1 MSPCA
6 IFKLKSYE
14 MDIQVEEL
22 KDKLDAKEE
31 FVLIDVREV
40 YERAEFNVGG
50 QHIPLGTLPSNME
63 DLEEYKDKEIV
74 LYCRSGNRSGQAKAF
89 MEQLGYKN
97 VRNLIGGMLE
107 WNRKGLS

>member
-1 MSPCA
+1 
-6 IFKLKSYE
+6 

-31 FVLIDVREV
+31 FVLIDVRED

-50 QHIPLGTLPSNME
+50 RHIALGTLPSNMD
-63 DLEEYKDKEIV
+63 DLAEYKDKEIV
-74 LYCRSGNRSGQAKAF
+74 VYCRSGNRSGQAKAF

-97 VRNLIGGMLE
+97 VRNLVGGMLE
-107 WNRKGLS
+107 WNRRGLS